1 MVKSI
6 TTEILL
12 KILTLINYF
21 FIIIFYKPHQFC
33 SKHAERIVLKTSVVT
48 SSWKPK

>member
-21 FIIIFYKPHQFC
+21 FVIIFYKPHQFC
-33 SKHAERIVLKTSVVT
+33 SEKKIVLKTSVVT

>member
-12 KILTLINYF
+12 KILTLIIYF
-21 FIIIFYKPHQFC
+21 FIIIFYKPHQFY
-33 SKHAERIVLKTSVVT
+33 SEKRIVLKTSVVT

>member
-21 FIIIFYKPHQFC
+21 FFIIIFYKPHQFC
-33 SKHAERIVLKTSVVT
+33 SEKRIVLKTSVVT